1 MSAFGGKADITV
13 PYTFTNRQKFREKLR
28 WLGFSGAQACAGS
41 GGGGA
46 KIGGTFEA
54 FALLA
59 LGELMQDREGEVLG
73 FPSYRYLCKRGGI

>member
-28 WLGFSGAQACAGS
+28 WLGFSGPQACAVS